1 TMNARRYL
9 FASLGVFV
17 VYFVLSI
24 IVHWVLLKGA
34 YEATADVWRPQTEMN
49 AYMPILW
56 VTQLVVSFLF
66 VFIYTKGYEGKGI
79 MEGVRYGLWIGLL
92 MSIPMAFGS
101 YASLPIPLG
110 LAIRWLVFGLVEFI
124 ILGIVAAAIYKPAAQ
139 PAAA

>member
-1 TMNARRYL
+1 MNARRYL

-24 IVHWVLLKGA
+24 IVHWVLLKSA
-34 YEATADVWRPQTEMN
+34 YEATADVWRPQSEMS

-56 VTQLVVSFLF
+56 VTQLAVSFLF
-66 VFIYTKGYEGKGI
+66 VFIYTKGYEGKGL

-92 MSIPMAFGS
+92 MSIPMAFSS
-101 YASLPIPLG
+101 YATLPIPLS
-110 LAIRWLVFGLVEFI
+110 LAIKWFVFGLIEFV
-124 ILGIVAAAIYKPAAQ
+124 ILGIVAAAIYKPSAQ